1 MAVTPVRNI
10 LLLTLVHPDFLPP
23 VYAVGQVLRD
33 EGYNVHI
40 LTFDSFVPAHIDLGE
55 NVTVETLGNHHQGS
69 LSQRLALRRKFKQR
83 AAAIVDK
90 DDPVAIISFCPFTL
104 LAGLRVRGNKPLIYH
119 ALEIADF
126 WWSTI
131 MRSPLTQINHWAT
144 LRRLHRADLVCTPSI
159 QRSAWLAGRCHL
171 NTLPTTVLNAAY
183 MSAAKEADAYSL
195 FAGIVPDAL
204 RNKKIVLY
212 NGAVNARLCVLE
224 IVQAFCMLND
234 ANSALVVTGIKDNE
248 YCSEIKQAVAT
259 SACADRVL
267 LLPYVTRAE
276 MLALQAHAHIGVSLN
291 RESEEDART
300 KMIAPNKVGEYY
312 AKGLYLLACNNEYMQ
327 IFGMKGIASLAA
339 SVSKEDVAIAMKQAL
354 EVVGRENAR
363 ERVMSFVSEYYS
375 MQQQAK
381 PIVQFIKK
389 LARS

>member
-1 MAVTPVRNI
+1 MAATSLKNI

-40 LTFDSFVPAHIDLGE
+40 LTFDSFVPAYIDLGE
-55 NVTVETLGNHHQGS
+55 NIAVETLGNHHQGS
-69 LSQRLALRRKFKQR
+69 LMQRLSLRRKFKQR
-83 AAAIVDK
+83 AAHIVNTDS
-90 DDPVAIISFCPFTL
+90 PVAIISFCPFTL
-104 LAGLRVRGNKPLIYH
+104 LAGLRVRGSKPLVYH

-144 LRRLHRADLVCTPSI
+144 LKRLHRADLVCTPSI

-183 MSAAKEADAYSL
+183 MSATEETASFEL
-195 FAGIVPDAL
+195 FSGIVPEAL
-204 RNKKIVLY
+204 RHKKIVLY
-212 NGAVNARLCVLE
+212 NGAVNFRLCVLE
-224 IVQAFCMLND
+224 IAQAFCMLND
-234 ANSALVVTGIKDNE
+234 VNSALVITGIKDNE
-248 YCSEIKQAVAT
+248 YCDEIRQTVAA

-291 RESEEDART
+291 RESDDDART

-327 IFGMKGIASLAA
+327 IFGMRGIASLAA
-339 SVSKEDVAIAMKQAL
+339 TVSKEDVAIAMKHAL
-354 EVVGRENAR
+354 EVVGRENTR
-363 ERVMSFVSEYYS
+363 ERVMAFVHEYYS

-381 PIVQFIKK
+381 PIVQFVKNVAK
-389 LARS
+389 S